1 MTGFTTLLSAEL
13 DRRRSYALFTSLLVP
28 RPIAWV
34 TTADAE
40 GRVNAAP
47 YSFYGGISSD
57 PPLLGLG
64 IGRRRDGSRKDT
76 ARNAIEGGELVVHL
90 AERGQLDALVASSAD
105 YPPGRSEPEA
115 LGLELAP
122 SLRVAVPALAACR
135 VRLECRLERHLEL
148 GRGPVDF
155 LVAEVLAF
163 RLAADLLDEDGAV
176 REAELAPVGR
186 LGGLLYAPVTERFE
200 VPRPPAP
207 GG

>member
-1 MTGFTTLLSAEL
+1 MTGFTTVLAAEL
-13 DRRRSYALFTSLLVP
+13 DRRRAYGLFTALLVP

-34 TTADAE
+34 TTVDAE

-76 ARNAIEGGELVVHL
+76 ARNALERGELVVHL
-90 AERGQLDALVASSAD
+90 AERGQLEDLVASSAD
-105 YPPGRSEPEA
+105 YPAGRSEPEA

-122 SLRVAVPALAACR
+122 SEQVAVPALAACR

-163 RLAADLLDEDGAV
+163 RLADGLLDESGAV
-176 REAELAPVGR
+176 REDRLAPVGR
-186 LGGLLYAPVTERFE
+186 LGGLLYSPVTERFE

-207 GG
+207 AG